1 MITVGLLPVDVATLF
16 ATPNGITDVEDLI
29 AARRR
34 ELAIVSFVVEKLS
47 DELSDSGEPI
57 SARDISRD
65 GRRTDLAP
73 SVDEV
78 VTAIEMMSRLQIDS
92 PRLVDAAADTR
103 FATYVLGDSLSAVRH
118 LRSIADAIERGS
130 SK

>member
-1 MITVGLLPVDVATLF
+1 
-16 ATPNGITDVEDLI
+16 LI

-34 ELAIVSFVVEKLS
+34 ELAIISFVAEKLS
-47 DELSDSGEPI
+47 DEISDSGEPI
-57 SARDISRD
+57 SARGISRD

-78 VTAIEMMSRLQIDS
+78 VTAVETMSRLQVDS
-92 PRLVDAAADTR
+92 PCVVDAAADTR
-103 FATYVLGDSLSAVRH
+103 FATYILGDSTSAVRE

-130 SK
+130 SN